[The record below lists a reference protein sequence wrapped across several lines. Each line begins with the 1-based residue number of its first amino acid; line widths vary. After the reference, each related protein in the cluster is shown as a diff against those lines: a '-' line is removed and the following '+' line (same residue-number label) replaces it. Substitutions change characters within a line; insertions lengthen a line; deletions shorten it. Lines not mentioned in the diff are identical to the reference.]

1 MENKKAEIIQIILI
15 TILVSLSINL
25 ISSSIFSLNSI
36 KNIIILLIGIIICL
50 SVVIYYLKIKVKS
63 MNITKIIEG
72 NVILNVNDKNI
83 YKSLEYYSSYNI
95 SDNITAVRLENKEI
109 NKKYNDSLKN
119 VEKYRIDELKLKNSY
134 FSFIL
139 NNAIEYQILD
149 LLTDYMS
156 LNEEDIKFI
165 DLNNA
170 PKEILN
176 NIFVKTLSR
185 DYRKRDVFN
194 DYDDKFFSVNDD
206 EQLHILKSNEG
217 YIYNKFIIAIPKN
230 ATLTKKENSLII
242 KSKFFKIILE
252 WGIDEVFSPFSDMDF
267 YNFFSHDDKIDDDDI
282 EFSYYIK
289 VKVDYTFL
297 KNLMIIIYGLIL

>member
-1 MENKKAEIIQIILI
+1 MNNMENKKAEIIQIILI

-149 LLTDYMS
+149 LLRHY
-156 LNEEDIKFI
+156 LEIIE
-165 DLNNA
+165 
-170 PKEILN
+170 KEMYLMIMM
-176 NIFVKTLSR
+176 I
-185 DYRKRDVFN
+185 
-194 DYDDKFFSVNDD
+194 
-206 EQLHILKSNEG
+206 
-217 YIYNKFIIAIPKN
+217 
-230 ATLTKKENSLII
+230 
-242 KSKFFKIILE
+242 
-252 WGIDEVFSPFSDMDF
+252 
-267 YNFFSHDDKIDDDDI
+267 NFFP
-282 EFSYYIK
+282 
-289 VKVDYTFL
+289 
-297 KNLMIIIYGLIL
+297 